1 MKNFKGVW
9 IPYEILTDKKLND
22 KEKIIYSMIISLSK
36 ENECTMSNAYIG
48 NLLNI
53 CNVQVSRI
61 VNSLKEKGYIKTE
74 MIYKENTKEVLFRKI
89 RPSNKF
95 DNTYK
100 RICTRPIIKN
110 VKNIKYSNKINNKN
124 NSKSENQRDYSN
136 FDWTSLYANN
146 FTE

>member
-1 MKNFKGVW
+1 
-9 IPYEILTDKKLND
+9 
-22 KEKIIYSMIISLSK
+22 MIISLSK
-36 ENECTMSNAYIG
+36 ENECTMSNAYMG

-74 MIYKENTKEVLFRKI
+74 MIYKENTKEVIFRKI
-89 RPSNKF
+89 IPINKI

-100 RICTRPIIKN
+100 QICTTPIIKN
-110 VKNIKYSNKINNKN
+110 VKDIKYNNKINNKN

-146 FTE
+146 F

>member
-22 KEKIIYSMIISLSK
+22 KEKIIYSMIVSLSK
-36 ENECTMSNAYIG
+36 ENDCTMSNAYIG

-89 RPSNKF
+89 RPINKN

-100 RICTRPIIKN
+100 QICTTPIIKN
-110 VKNIKYSNKINNKN
+110 VKDIKYSNKINNKN
-124 NSKSENQRDYSN
+124 CCNLESGRDYRD
-136 FDWTSLYANN
+136 FDFSKLYAND
-146 FTE
+146 F

>member
-1 MKNFKGVW
+1 MKKFKGVW
-9 IPYEILTDKKLND
+9 IPYEIITDKNLND

-61 VNSLKEKGYIKTE
+61 VNSLKGKGYIKTE
-74 MIYKENTKEVLFRKI
+74 IIYKENTKEVIFRKI
-89 RPSNKF
+89 IPINKI

-100 RICTRPIIKN
+100 QICTTPIIKN
-110 VKNIKYSNKINNKN
+110 VKDIKYNNKINNN
-124 NSKSENQRDYSN
+124 DNCNLEDRRDFDFSK
-136 FDWTSLYANN
+136 LYAND
-146 FTE
+146 F